1 MIFNENSLKQ
11 SDMHICRSAVWP
23 SKAMFHFVS
32 FFFLK
37 SKGKQTLKP
46 SDFPHKNL
54 SYSTTIH
61 RIKNQLHFTYEKISE
76 IQDILQNTTKTE
88 PHAHL
93 IFSVVVIR
101 KIIHAFIISSITAIV
116 IWSCYRIKGCIS
128 FSWSIKLKC
137 VGMACRITAIC
148 SIKTKKKNQ
157 REKSEN
163 MEGNHTTSCL

>member
-11 SDMHICRSAVWP
+11 SDMHICLTLESN
-23 SKAMFHFVS
+23 VS
-32 FFFLK
+32 FCFLFLFK
-37 SKGKQTLKP
+37 EQRQANFKP

-148 SIKTKKKNQ
+148 SIKNKEKKSKGKKWEHG
-157 REKSEN
+157 RKPY
-163 MEGNHTTSCL
+163 H